1 MLNSSTKEKAK
12 KKKSPWRWVRRGALV
27 LLLVYVVMALAP
39 CAFPPQLTPEE
50 KADTS
55 WMTTGASDLHVDR
68 ALLVPTGQ
76 QALDTRLALIQSAQS
91 SIDLGSYIFASDES
105 GRRIA
110 SALLAAA
117 DRGVK
122 VRLITDGLVGSVHLA
137 RSPLGAALGSHP
149 NIEIKFFNPINLL
162 RPQGL
167 NARYHEKF
175 FIVDETWLLLGGR
188 NVSDEFLTSEGDPH
202 YNYDQDVLMY
212 RTDASRRGA
221 ATQMGEYFDAMW
233 NSDVCGLRYD
243 DPKAAEK
250 KRVQDVLMYRT
261 DASRRGAATQMG
273 EYFDAMWNSDVC
285 GLRYDDP
292 KAAEKKR
299 VIAYRQELSALW
311 QELTATH
318 DLTLPDPETDMVD
331 VEKTLLLAN
340 PTDPASTKPVLWER
354 MCQLMETAQERL
366 WIITP
371 YLVMDGAMRDTL
383 TRVCQQAPADAKL
396 LVNSRQSGNNIIAS
410 ADYTIHRPMAERLG
424 IPLWE
429 FHGDWS
435 IHTKSVLIDHDLS
448 LIGSFNFD
456 PRSAYLDTELMV
468 AVYSEGLNEQ
478 LAANMDAR
486 WAQSLQVQD
495 GEYLPGAVEPHRAS
509 FWKMASIVL
518 LSPFISLVRFL
529 A

>member
-12 KKKSPWRWVRRGALV
+12 KQTSPWRWVRRGALV

-68 ALLVPTGQ
+68 ALLIPTGQ

-122 VRLITDGLVGSVHLA
+122 VRLVTDGLVGSVHLA

-250 KRVQDVLMYRT
+250 KRV
-261 DASRRGAATQMG
+261 
-273 EYFDAMWNSDVC
+273 
-285 GLRYDDP
+285 
-292 KAAEKKR
+292 
-299 VIAYRQELSALW
+299 IAYRQELSALW

-340 PTDPASTKPVLWER
+340 PTAPASTKPVLWER

>member
-12 KKKSPWRWVRRGALV
+12 KKKSPWCWVRRGALV

-39 CAFPPQLTPEE
+39 CALPPQLTPEE

-68 ALLVPTGQ
+68 ALLIPTGQ

-202 YNYDQDVLMY
+202 YNYD
-212 RTDASRRGA
+212 
-221 ATQMGEYFDAMW
+221 
-233 NSDVCGLRYD
+233 
-243 DPKAAEK
+243 
-250 KRVQDVLMYRT
+250 QDVLMYRT

-468 AVYSEGLNEQ
+468 AVYSEGLNGQ

-529 A
+529 T

>member
-1 MLNSSTKEKAK
+1 MLNSTPKEKVK
-12 KKKSPWRWVRRGALV
+12 KKKSPWRWVRRGVLALV
-27 LLLVYVVMALAP
+27 LVYVVMALAP

-55 WMTTGASDLHVDR
+55 WMTTQASDLHVDR
-68 ALLVPTGQ
+68 ALLLPTGQ

-105 GRRIA
+105 GRRVA

-122 VRLITDGLVGSVHLA
+122 VRLITDGLVGSIHLG
-137 RSPLGAALGSHP
+137 RSPLGAVLGSHP

-162 RPQGL
+162 RPQEL

-175 FIVDETWLLLGGR
+175 FIVDDTWLLLGGR

-233 NSDVCGLRYD
+233 NSDLCGLRYD
-243 DPKAAEK
+243 NPKAAEK
-250 KRVQDVLMYRT
+250 SRVANL
-261 DASRRGAATQMG
+261 
-273 EYFDAMWNSDVC
+273 
-285 GLRYDDP
+285 
-292 KAAEKKR
+292 
-299 VIAYRQELSALW
+299 RQELDALW
-311 QELTATH
+311 QELSATH

-331 VEKTLLLAN
+331 VEKTLLLTN
-340 PTDPASTKPVLWER
+340 PTDPAATKPLLWEQL
-354 MCQLMETAQERL
+354 CQLMETAQERL

-371 YLVMDGAMRDTL
+371 YLVMDDPMRDTL
-383 TRVCQQAPADAKL
+383 TRVGQNAPADTKL

-435 IHTKSVLIDHDLS
+435 MHTKSVLIDDNLS
-448 LIGSFNFD
+448 LIGSLNFD
-456 PRSAYLDTELMV
+456 PRSVYLDTELMV

-495 GEYLPGAVEPHRAS
+495 GEYLSGAVEPHSAS
-509 FWKMASIVL
+509 FWKMAGIVL
-518 LSPFISLVRFL
+518 LSPFVSLVRFL
-529 A
+529 I

>member
-55 WMTTGASDLHVDR
+55 WMTTDASDLHVDR

-202 YNYDQDVLMY
+202 YNYD
-212 RTDASRRGA
+212 
-221 ATQMGEYFDAMW
+221 
-233 NSDVCGLRYD
+233 
-243 DPKAAEK
+243 
-250 KRVQDVLMYRT
+250 QDVLMYRT

>member
-12 KKKSPWRWVRRGALV
+12 KKKSPWCWVRRGALV

-117 DRGVK
+117 NRGVK

-188 NVSDEFLTSEGDPH
+188 NISDEFLTSEGDPH
-202 YNYDQDVLMY
+202 YNYD
-212 RTDASRRGA
+212 
-221 ATQMGEYFDAMW
+221 
-233 NSDVCGLRYD
+233 
-243 DPKAAEK
+243 
-250 KRVQDVLMYRT
+250 QDVLMYRT

>member
-202 YNYDQDVLMY
+202 YNYD
-212 RTDASRRGA
+212 
-221 ATQMGEYFDAMW
+221 
-233 NSDVCGLRYD
+233 
-243 DPKAAEK
+243 
-250 KRVQDVLMYRT
+250 QDVLMYRT

>member
-27 LLLVYVVMALAP
+27 LLLVYVVLALAP

-110 SALLAAA
+110 SVLLAAA

-202 YNYDQDVLMY
+202 YNYD
-212 RTDASRRGA
+212 
-221 ATQMGEYFDAMW
+221 
-233 NSDVCGLRYD
+233 
-243 DPKAAEK
+243 
-250 KRVQDVLMYRT
+250 QDVLMYRT